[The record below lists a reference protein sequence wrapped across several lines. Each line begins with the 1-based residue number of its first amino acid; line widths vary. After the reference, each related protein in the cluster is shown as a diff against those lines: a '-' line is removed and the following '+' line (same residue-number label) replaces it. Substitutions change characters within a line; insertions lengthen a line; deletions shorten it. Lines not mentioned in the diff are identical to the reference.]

1 MNHLKTGYVGFSNG
15 YPRHD
20 VPRRRLPILGLR
32 VEPGQF
38 MVNHYQKSID
48 LAAKYK
54 IGINMHEPIKPTGL
68 RRTYPNFMTREGVRG
83 QEYNAW
89 SEEISPHTRL
99 FCPSPA

>member
-1 MNHLKTGYVGFSNG
+1 
-15 YPRHD
+15 
-20 VPRRRLPILGLR
+20 
-32 VEPGQF
+32 
-38 MVNHYQKSID
+38 MVNHYQKSIE

-89 SEEISPHTRL
+89 SKEISQRTPPY
-99 FCPSPA
+99 CPSLA